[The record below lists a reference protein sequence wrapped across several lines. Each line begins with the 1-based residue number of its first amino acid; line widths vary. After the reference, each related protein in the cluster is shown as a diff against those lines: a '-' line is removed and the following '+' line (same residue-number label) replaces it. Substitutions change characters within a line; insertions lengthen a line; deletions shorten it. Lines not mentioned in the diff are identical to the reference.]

1 MGNSDNENPYFA
13 RLQNAK
19 KTRKWLL
26 EQRGQKVAEA
36 LKKNAFDALY
46 VDSLEAARTE
56 ILNRIPKGA
65 KIGVGGSMTIRQ
77 TGVLDTLEKQGN
89 VIYDHW
95 KPGLSEEDILK
106 IRKAHLTCDVFLTS
120 ANAVTLEGALV
131 STDGIGNRVGAMTF
145 GPNMV
150 IVVAGVNKVVND
162 RESAFR
168 RIKEIATPQVVRDM
182 GLEVPCAVTGFCV
195 DCNAPMR
202 ACRVTVILER
212 KPFLSDI
219 HVLIVGEEL
228 GF

>member
-1 MGNSDNENPYFA
+1 MGNSNNENPYST
-13 RLQNAK
+13 RLQNME
-19 KTRKWLL
+19 KTRRWLL
-26 EQRGQKVAEA
+26 EQRGRKAVEA
-36 LKKNAFDALY
+36 LKRNAFDALY
-46 VDSLEAARTE
+46 VSGLEAARTE
-56 ILNRIPKGA
+56 ILNRIPQGA

-77 TGVLDTLEKQGN
+77 TGVLDTLERQGN
-89 VIYDHW
+89 VVYDHW
-95 KPGLSEEDILK
+95 KPGLSEGDILK
-106 IRKAHLTCDVFLTS
+106 IRKSHLTCDVFLTS
-120 ANAVTLEGALV
+120 TNAVTLEGALV

-145 GPNMV
+145 GPNRV

-168 RIKEIATPQVVRDM
+168 RIKEVATPQVVRDM
-182 GLEVPCAVTGFCV
+182 GLEVPCAATGFCV

>member
-1 MGNSDNENPYFA
+1 MGNSNNENPYFT
-13 RLQNAK
+13 RLQNME
-19 KTRKWLL
+19 KTRGWLL
-26 EQRGQKVAEA
+26 EQRGRKAVEA
-36 LKKNAFDALY
+36 LKRNAFDALY
-46 VDSLEAARTE
+46 VSGLEAARRE
-56 ILNRIPKGA
+56 ILNRIPQGA

-77 TGVLDTLEKQGN
+77 TGVLDTLERQGN
-89 VIYDHW
+89 VVYDHW
-95 KPGLSEEDILK
+95 KPGLSEGDILK
-106 IRKAHLTCDVFLTS
+106 IRKSHLTCDVFLTS
-120 ANAVTLEGALV
+120 TNAVTLEGTLV

-145 GPNMV
+145 GPNRV

-168 RIKEIATPQVVRDM
+168 RIKEVATPQVVRDM
-182 GLEVPCAVTGFCV
+182 GLEVPCAATGFCV

>member
-1 MGNSDNENPYFA
+1 MENSSSENPYFT
-13 RLQNAK
+13 RLKNME
-19 KTRKWLL
+19 KTREWLL
-26 EQRGQKVAEA
+26 EQRGRKAVEA
-36 LKKNAFDALY
+36 LKRNAFDALY
-46 VDSLEAARTE
+46 VSGLEAARTE

-77 TGVLDTLEKQGN
+77 IGLLPILERQGN
-89 VIYDHW
+89 LVYDHW
-95 KPGLSEEDILK
+95 KPGLSEEDVLK
-106 IRKAHLTCDVFLTS
+106 MRKAHLTCDVFLTS
-120 ANAVTLEGALV
+120 TNAVTLEGTLV

-145 GPNMV
+145 GPGKV

-168 RIKEIATPQVVRDM
+168 RIREVATPQVVRDM
-182 GLEVPCAVTGFCV
+182 SLELPCAVTGFCV
-195 DCNAPMR
+195 DCNSPMR

-219 HVLIVGEEL
+219 HVLIVGDDL